1 MRHALV
7 FILLTGCTLTEPTP
21 MPADLDSYFQGKPE
35 LPWQAI
41 GTSVKNRTI
50 YQIAFGEGKNTT
62 LIFGGFHG
70 DERTAVR
77 VTLNLCHWLAEENR
91 IPEDH
96 RVVIIPILNPDGY
109 LLRTRENANKVDLN
123 RNFPTEDWG
132 DHSIRKKDNPG
143 GHGASEPEAR
153 LAMVLVEEI
162 NPDKI
167 ISVHEPFK
175 VNNYDNIEGKPLA
188 EAMAIHNGYP
198 IKGDIGYP
206 TPGSF
211 GTWAGIE
218 KKIPMVTLEIESGA
232 HAWNKNREALLAAIQ
247 H

>member
-1 MRHALV
+1 MRRALV
-7 FILLTGCTLTEPTP
+7 FVLLAGCTLPGPETMSEPLAP
-21 MPADLDSYFQGKPE
+21 YLPGKPD
-35 LPWQAI
+35 LPWVIVGKSA
-41 GTSVKNRTI
+41 KDRAI
-50 YQIAFGEGKNTT
+50 YQVSFGEGSNTT

-77 VTLNLCHWLAEENR
+77 VTLNLCHWLADENLV
-91 IPEDH
+91 PEGH
-96 RVVIIPILNPDGY
+96 RVVIIPVLNPDGY
-109 LLRTRENANKVDLN
+109 LLRQRENANKVDLN
-123 RNFPTEDWG
+123 RNFPTGDWA
-132 DHSIRKKDNPG
+132 DNSIREKDNPG

-153 LAMVLVEEI
+153 LAMVLVEEVR
-162 NPDKI
+162 PDKI

-175 VNNYDNIEGKPLA
+175 VNNYDNEEGLPLA
-188 EAMAIHNGYP
+188 EAMATHNGYP
-198 IKGDIGYP
+198 VRGDIGYP

-232 HAWNKNREALLAAIQ
+232 HAWKKNREALLAAIR